1 MSQAPFLVTSAQI
14 RAVALGALG
23 TVAALAL
30 GRPDLL
36 VLAMPMLVVATW
48 GMVTR
53 PRSAA
58 TVRTRLGRRRI
69 GEGETTSLTIEA
81 TLPPGAD
88 LLTARV
94 VEEPRVEFDPRRGW
108 LIAPASMATAG
119 ATAADGDRRAVAQL
133 SVRADRWGMPVVGP
147 VVARV
152 LSPWFAYRS
161 APIELPGEALIVLPA
176 RAPFDQQA
184 PVPHAAGLLGV
195 NRSSR
200 PGGGSEFDTIRP
212 FHPGDRLRRIH
223 WAASARTGRLHVTS
237 TFADSDS
244 HVLLVLDAF
253 TDTGITAGRA
263 GRTPTSLDLTV
274 RAAAALAEHYLRV
287 GDRVAVRVVGARSPR
302 LKARSG
308 QSQLGQILDVLARIE
323 PGSDRF
329 DDGRAALMALGSP
342 SLVLVLTPL
351 TDPSMTSVIA
361 GIGARGFTTVVVD
374 TCPEGL
380 GAVATW
386 QAAELPGGVS
396 AADLACAWRVLLL
409 ARAGAIADLHSVGIP
424 VVRWQGWGSL
434 DTILRDVA
442 RRARTPRVARR

>member
-1 MSQAPFLVTSAQI
+1 MKHASFLVTSAQI
-14 RAVALGALG
+14 RAVALGSLTAL
-23 TVAALAL
+23 VAVAL
-30 GRPDLL
+30 GRADLL

-48 GMVTR
+48 AIVTR
-53 PRSAA
+53 PRGAA
-58 TVRTRLGRRRI
+58 SVRTRLGRRRI
-69 GEGETTSLTIEA
+69 GESESTALTIEA
-81 TLPPGAD
+81 TLPAGAD

-94 VEEPRVEFDPRRGW
+94 VQEPRVEFDPRRGW
-108 LIAPASMATAG
+108 LMALARTG
-119 ATAADGDRRAVAQL
+119 TGGDRSAVATV
-133 SVRADRWGMPVVGP
+133 SVRANRWGMPVVGP

-152 LSPWFAYRS
+152 VSPWFAYRS
-161 APIELPGEALIVLPA
+161 APVELPGEALIVLPV

-244 HVLLVLDAF
+244 HVLLVVDAF
-253 TDTGITAGRA
+253 TDAGVRARPA

-287 GDRVAVRVVGARSPR
+287 GDRVAVRVVGARSTR

-308 QSQLGQILDVLARIE
+308 QNQFGQILDVLARIE
-323 PGSDRF
+323 PGTDRF
-329 DDGRAALMALGSP
+329 DDGRAALMGLGSP
-342 SLVLVLTPL
+342 SLVLVLTSL
-351 TDPSMTSVIA
+351 TDPAVTSVIS
-361 GIGARGFTTVVVD
+361 GIGARGVTTVVVD

-380 GAVATW
+380 GNAATW
-386 QAAELPGGVS
+386 QAAQLPDGVS
-396 AADLACAWRVLLL
+396 ATDLALAWRIRLL
-409 ARAGAIADLHSVGIP
+409 ARAGAIADLRAVGIP
-424 VVRWQGWGSL
+424 VVPWRGWGSL